1 MGGTSGGTGSVGTG
15 GGIRGGGGGMRK
27 RRSSTG
33 SGDGSGSGADAF
45 TPGSDGNFAWN
56 GTTPINGKPI
66 LVYVFD
72 GHIYE
77 GTNYDYSDKLENAL
91 FKDKEVV
98 KESRDFICEKVCIGD
113 HEILRKLK
121 GREPVTEFFAKTMAK
136 PEQRKV
142 QLLFLD
148 STGQLIAT
156 FTDPKAIKEGV
167 PALVK
172 AMRAAKEENAK
183 RLAANPVAPAKDAP
197 AKDAAPKS
205 DDAKPTTGT
214 PAGG

>member
-1 MGGTSGGTGSVGTG
+1 MRS
-15 GGIRGGGGGMRK
+15 GGGGMRR
-27 RRSSTG
+27 RRSTTG

-45 TPGSDGNFAWN
+45 TPGSDGNLTWN

-66 LVYVFD
+66 LVYVFN

-77 GTNYDYSDKLENAL
+77 GTNYDYSDTLENTL

-98 KESRDFICEKVCIGD
+98 KESRDFVCEKVCIGD
-113 HEILRKLK
+113 HELLRKVK

-148 STGQLIAT
+148 STGQWIAS

-167 PALVK
+167 PALLK

-183 RLAANPVAPAKDAP
+183 RLAAKPVDPP
-197 AKDAAPKS
+197 KDAAP
-205 DDAKPTTGT
+205 AKAT
-214 PAGG
+214 PPAENGGKPSGAGV